1 MDLKGTIALTGL
13 IIAIAYGILYAV
25 VVGLHLLN
33 IQMAAIRLAMLFVL
47 FLIISYLYLFSF
59 QYFGILLII
68 LAFLLLVI
76 IASKILNHVE
86 YFGMSPGTLTQLQST
101 HVPTQDDY
109 ETQMALQKEAEKSSV
124 ELTGSL

>member
-1 MDLKGTIALTGL
+1 MDLKGIIALTGL
-13 IIAIAYGILYAV
+13 IIAISYGILYAIV
-25 VVGLHLLN
+25 VNMHLLN
-33 IQMAAIRLAMLFVL
+33 IQMAGIRLAMLFVL

-59 QYFGILLII
+59 QYVGILLII

-86 YFGMSPGTLTQLQST
+86 YFGMSPGTLDQLQST
-101 HVPTQDDY
+101 HVPTRSNF
-109 ETQMALQKEAEKSSV
+109 ETQLALQKEAEKSSI